1 MASFFDFRHNRKQNQ
16 RDLLSSLIF
25 QLSARSGAF
34 HHIFSIPIWITVKDH
49 TSDDALFPH
58 LAHPILARSS
68 LSVLLRLDDRINKDS
83 ITNFSLADY
92 AARYWFVHGQFEN
105 VSLTIREDMERL
117 FDRERPHFAAWVWP
131 HDVDEP
137 LREPTLTKQPECPD
151 AQPTYYAVLR
161 GLLWLIEPLNA
172 TYPCDVGSRG
182 GSHGHIRPHCLRLHD
197 GSRFF
202 ALSIWCRN
210 KSSGEMNEGWIPLHS
225 IHYLHISLPQSQS
238 FW

>member
-117 FDRERPHFAAWVWP
+117 FDRERSHFAAWVWP
-131 HDVDEP
+131 YDIVEP
-137 LREPTLTKQPECPD
+137 LRENPP
-151 AQPTYYAVLR
+151 LR
-161 GLLWLIEPLNA
+161 SNQSVQMPNQHI
-172 TYPCDVGSRG
+172 TPCFVV
-182 GSHGHIRPHCLRLHD
+182 
-197 GSRFF
+197 
-202 ALSIWCRN
+202 
-210 KSSGEMNEGWIPLHS
+210 SSGS
-225 IHYLHISLPQSQS
+225 
-238 FW
+238 